1 MASLNTSLQI
11 AIQSLQAQQG
21 ALTATTNNIANVNTP
36 GYTRKV
42 AVLSESAPIVEGNLA
57 IGGGVEL
64 EQFKSVRDDLL
75 NLRINQETQQQS
87 GAQAQVDALQ
97 QVESMFSSSSSGI
110 GADMSAFFNSLSQ
123 LTTNPADLSLRQAVL
138 GSAQNLASSFQQASS
153 GLSQLQGSLNQDVT
167 QTVTQVN
174 QLTGQIA
181 TLNQQVAQMQG
192 LGEDTGSI
200 QDQRDQLVQQLSGLI
215 GVSVISTNQG
225 ETLTTSN
232 GSPLVV
238 GSKSY
243 SLTTAQDA
251 SGMEQ
256 VYSQGKN
263 ITSSI
268 QGGQIGG
275 DLQARD
281 QTIAGFVS
289 QLDTLA
295 AQFSSAVNT
304 VQQAGVD
311 LSGNQGQNL
320 FTPLAAGPGAAA
332 NFNVAITD
340 PSAIAAGS
348 TQAAGDGG
356 NLTRMIALQDQAL
369 PSGQTPMQ
377 SYSNFVFQVGQASSQ
392 AQANLQA
399 STLIVNQLT
408 DMQSSISG
416 VSIDQETTN
425 LIQYQN
431 AYQAAARVITTVDD
445 LTQTV
450 LSMAGQ
456 NLV

>member
-11 AIQSLQAQQG
+11 AVQALQAQQG
-21 ALTATTNNIANVNTP
+21 GLTASTNNIANVNTP
-36 GYTRKV
+36 GYTRKE
-42 AVLSESAPIVEGNLA
+42 AVFTESAPISEGNLE
-57 IGGGVEL
+57 IGTGVEL

-87 GAQAQVDALQ
+87 SAQAQVDGLQ
-97 QVESMFSSSSSGI
+97 QVESMFSNSSAGI
-110 GADMSAFFNSLSQ
+110 GADMSAFFASLSQ
-123 LTTNPADLSLRQAVL
+123 LTTNPADLSNRQAVL

-153 GLSQLQGSLNQDVT
+153 GLSQVQQSLNQDVT

-181 TLNQQVAQMQG
+181 TLNQQVAQMQS
-192 LGEDTGSI
+192 LGEDTGSVG
-200 QDQRDQLVQQLSGLI
+200 DQRDQLVQQLSGLI
-215 GVSVISTNQG
+215 DVSVISTNQG

-238 GSKSY
+238 GGQSY
-243 SLTTAQDA
+243 SLNTGSDAGGMPHVYAQGRD
-251 SGMEQ
+251 
-256 VYSQGKN
+256 

-275 DLQARD
+275 DLQCD
-281 QTIAGFVS
+281 QTVAGFAS

-295 AQFSSAVNT
+295 AQFSSAINT
-304 VQQAGVD
+304 VQQAGFD
-311 LSGNQGQNL
+311 LAGNPGQNL
-320 FTPLAAGPGAAA
+320 FTPVSGPGAAA
-332 NFNVAITD
+332 NFSVATTD

-356 NLTRMIALQDQAL
+356 NLTQMIDLQNQAL
-369 PSGQTPMQ
+369 PSGQTPLQ
-377 SYSNFVFQVGQASSQ
+377 SYSNLVFQVGQASAQ
-392 AQANLQA
+392 AQANVQA

-408 DMQSSISG
+408 DTQSSISG

-445 LTQTV
+445 LTQSI
-450 LSMAGQ
+450 LSMASQ

>member
-21 ALTATTNNIANVNTP
+21 ALTATSNNIANVNTP
-36 GYTRKV
+36 GYTRKE
-42 AVLSESAPIVEGNLA
+42 AVLSEAAPTVEGNLA

-64 EQFKSVRDDLL
+64 EQYKSVRDDLL

-110 GADMSAFFNSLSQ
+110 GADMSAFFDNLSQ
-123 LTTNPADLSLRQAVL
+123 LTTDPADLSSRQAVL
-138 GSAQNLASSFQQASS
+138 GSAQDLATSFHQASS

-181 TLNQQVAQMQG
+181 TLNQQVAQMQS
-192 LGEDTGSI
+192 LGEDTGSVG
-200 QDQRDQLVQQLSGLI
+200 DQRDQLVQQLSGLI

-238 GSKSY
+238 GGQSY

-304 VQQAGVD
+304 VQQAGYD

-320 FTPLAAGPGAAA
+320 FTPVSGPGAAA
-332 NFNVAITD
+332 NFSVATTD

-348 TQAAGDGG
+348 TQAAGDGD
-356 NLTRMIALQDQAL
+356 NLTQMIALQDQAL

-445 LTQTV
+445 LAQTV